1 MKLCVYTSYVF
12 FSLKLL
18 TDQQKSCIDTKG
30 GSGREAEMVEHYR
43 SLI

>member
-12 FSLKLL
+12 FSLNL
-18 TDQQKSCIDTKG
+18 QQISKKVAIDTKG
-30 GSGREAEMVEHYR
+30 GSGREAEMVERYR